1 MFSPQSV
8 ALKFFFLSRDNR
20 FRYFRNMISL
30 LISQLYFDVILFNL
44 KILTVLDSCF
54 RSSFLILWVLSG
66 AAEFLN
72 QLPYQIK
79 KITVCLSLVFITRS
93 CQGHCS

>member
-8 ALKFFFLSRDNR
+8 ALMFFSYQEITD

-30 LISQLYFDVILFNL
+30 LISQLYFDVILFDQ

-54 RSSFLILWVLSG
+54 RSSVFIICVLFDTIQS
-66 AAEFLN
+66 LN
-72 QLPYQIK
+72 RLSYQI
-79 KITVCLSLVFITRS
+79 
-93 CQGHCS
+93 

>member
-8 ALKFFFLSRDNR
+8 ALKFFSNQEITD

-54 RSSFLILWVLSG
+54 KSTFFNTFGSFLVL
-66 AAEFLN
+66 
-72 QLPYQIK
+72 
-79 KITVCLSLVFITRS
+79 LSL
-93 CQGHCS
+93 